1 MPVVVA
7 YPGMTTMTDHE
18 ADYLNTTLPMRS
30 SQVTMRLI
38 SSRFI
43 NQIRLTI
50 NARLR
55 LPMSQSYRYV
65 IAQPTSIKTSL
76 RPPYHD

>member
-1 MPVVVA
+1 VVVA
-7 YPGMTTMTDHE
+7 NQGMTTITDHE

-38 SSRFI
+38 SNRFI

-50 NARLR
+50 SALRLR
-55 LPMSQSYRYV
+55 PPMSQSYHYV
-65 IAQPTSIKTSL
+65 IAQPASIKTSL